1 MNDELN
7 KDSDGNE
14 YVPSNSLERLR
25 KRIYSRNESYGKERI
40 ERPELAPL
48 HDQAPEDWKKIEEEE
63 MIRKKNHPSKKMS
76 YLMLFLIGSGV
87 LAIITIGIAAWV
99 ILSGGGG
106 VSLEGAKV
114 IIDAPREIAGGDFVA
129 WDVRVKNETDTE
141 FEVADLIF
149 EYPDGARPVTEED
162 RKTLRRRI
170 ALGRI
175 ASGEEVKK
183 TFEAFLFGEED
194 SVKIARASLE
204 YRAAGSNV
212 ILANETQSETKV
224 TQSPLT
230 VFVKSVEHI
239 NSGDQLEL
247 TVEILSKADDTLE
260 NATLA
265 MQYPEGFSFT
275 GSDPFPSFRDDRWAL
290 GAIDR
295 GESIKITIRGTLSGD
310 ELENKL
316 FRAEIGQEEAD
327 VLTVLYGVDTASVTV
342 AQAFLDFSYVVNDA
356 APKVLAPNSFVDA
369 QVRWKNN
376 LSVPVE
382 NAVFRLRF
390 EGEGYNE
397 ATVDVPNGFYRGTD
411 QTITWNASSYAPFA
425 FLEPG
430 EEGTFNF
437 RFRVPQSFSIHS
449 LSDSN
454 FFVRFDGTFEAL
466 QKPSGFED
474 IDISTNKQYEIK
486 IITDLQLVRK
496 AMYYDS
502 VLPGAGPLPPEV
514 GHETVYTIVW
524 SLVNSSNDIHNL
536 RVKASLP
543 SYMIWKGILE
553 PQGSTVVYDPVSG
566 GITWSIDVLP
576 QGTGIIR
583 PVREVRFQIG
593 IIPSVV
599 DIGDRPII
607 LSEVTADGV
616 DDFADIAIRRVA
628 PAQNTEIRS
637 DPKTVPD
644 DWRVAP

>member
-14 YVPSNSLERLR
+14 YVSSNSLERLR
-25 KRIYSRNESYGKERI
+25 KRIYGRSESYGKERI

-48 HDQAPEDWKKIEEEE
+48 HDQAPEDWKKIEEE
-63 MIRKKNHPSKKMS
+63 MIRKKKHPSKKMS
-76 YLMLFLIGSGV
+76 YLILFLIGSGV
-87 LAIITIGIAAWV
+87 LALITLGIAAWV

-106 VSLEGAKV
+106 VSLEKAKV
-114 IIDAPREIAGGDFVA
+114 VIDAPREIAGGDFVV
-129 WDVRVKNETDTE
+129 WDVHVRNETKSDL
-141 FEVADLIF
+141 EVADLIF

-170 ALGRI
+170 SLGRI
-175 ASGEEVKK
+175 AQGEEITK

-204 YRAAGSNV
+204 YRAAGSNI
-212 ILANETQSETKV
+212 ILANETLAETKV

-230 VFVKSVEHI
+230 VFVKSIEHI
-239 NSGDQLEL
+239 NSGDSLEL
-247 TVEILSKADDTLE
+247 TVEIISKADDTLE
-260 NATLA
+260 NATLV

-275 GSDPFPSFRDDRWAL
+275 AADPFPSFGDNRWTL
-290 GAIDR
+290 GAIER
-295 GESIKITIRGTLSGD
+295 GESITIAIRGTLSGD

-316 FRAEIGQEEAD
+316 FRAEIGQEEKNI
-327 VLTVLYGVDTASVTV
+327 LTIVYGVDTASVTV
-342 AQAFLDFSYVVNDA
+342 SQAFLDFSYIVNDA
-356 APKVLAPNSFVDA
+356 TPAVLAPNSFVDA

-382 NAVFRLRF
+382 NVLFRLRF
-390 EGEGYNE
+390 EGKGYNE

-425 FLEPG
+425 FVEPG
-430 EEGTFNF
+430 EEGTLSF

-454 FFVRFDGTFEAL
+454 FFVRFDGTLEAF
-466 QKPSGFED
+466 QKPPGFEN

-486 IITDLQLVRK
+486 ISTDLQLSRK
-496 AMYYDS
+496 AVYYDS
-502 VLPGAGPLPPEV
+502 LLPGSGPLPPEV

-524 SLVNSSNDIHNL
+524 SLVNSSNDIHGL
-536 RVKASLP
+536 TVKASLP
-543 SYMIWKGILE
+543 SYMIWKGVPE
-553 PQGSTVVYDPVSG
+553 PQGSAVSYDPVSG
-566 GITWSIDVLP
+566 VITWSVNELP

-583 PVREVRFQIG
+583 PVRELRFQVG
-593 IIPSVV
+593 IIPSAA
-599 DIGDRPII
+599 DIGNRPII
-607 LSEVTADGV
+607 LSEVVADGI
-616 DDFADIAIRRVA
+616 DDFAEVSIRRTA
-628 PAQNTEIRS
+628 PAQNTELRS
-637 DPKTVPD
+637 DPKTVQD

>member
-1 MNDELN
+1 MSDEFDKN
-7 KDSDGNE
+7 PNE
-14 YVPSNSLERLR
+14 YASDNSLERLR
-25 KRIYSRNESYGKERI
+25 KRIYGRSESYGKERI

-48 HDQAPEDWKKIEEEE
+48 HDQAPGDWQKIEEEE
-63 MIRKKNHPSKKMS
+63 MIKKKKHPSKKMS
-76 YLMLFLIGSGV
+76 YLILFLIGSGV
-87 LAIITIGIAAWV
+87 LAIITMSIAAWV

-106 VSLEGAKV
+106 VSLEKAKV
-114 IIDAPREIAGGDFVA
+114 VIDAPREIAGGDFVV
-129 WDVRVKNETDTE
+129 WSVHVRNETKSDL
-141 FEVADLIF
+141 EVADLIF

-170 ALGRI
+170 SLGRI
-175 ASGEEVKK
+175 VPGEEITK

-194 SVKIARASLE
+194 SVKVARASLE

-247 TVEILSKADDTLE
+247 AVEILSEADDTLE
-260 NATLA
+260 NATLI

-275 GSDPFPSFRDDRWAL
+275 AADPFPSFGDNKWVL
-290 GAIDR
+290 GAIKR
-295 GESIKITIRGTLSGD
+295 GESIKITIRGALSGD

-316 FRAEIGQEEAD
+316 FRAEIGQEEKN
-327 VLTVLYGVDTASVTV
+327 VLTILYGVDTASVTV
-342 AQAFLDFSYVVNDA
+342 AQAFLDFSYIVNDA
-356 APKVLAPNSFVDA
+356 TPKVLAPNSFVDA

-382 NAVFRLRF
+382 NALFRLRF

-430 EEGTFNF
+430 EEGVFNF

-466 QKPSGFED
+466 QKPPGFEN
-474 IDISTNKQYEIK
+474 IDIATTKQYEIK
-486 IITDLQLVRK
+486 ISTDLQLSRK
-496 AMYYDS
+496 AMYYDPL
-502 VLPGAGPLPPEV
+502 LPGLGPLPPEV
-514 GHETVYTIVW
+514 GHETAYTIVW
-524 SLVNSSNDIHNL
+524 SLVNSSNDIHGL
-536 RVKASLP
+536 KVKASLP
-543 SYMIWKGILE
+543 SYMIWKGVLE
-553 PQGSTVVYDPVSG
+553 PQGSTVAYDSVSG

-583 PVREVRFQIG
+583 PVREVRFQVG
-593 IIPSVV
+593 IIPSAV

-628 PAQNTEIRS
+628 PAQNTELRS

-644 DWRVAP
+644 DWRVVP